1 MIIYGNDMN
10 FTEFKHQFQGSQII
24 LSRDVVQMAKN
35 PQAMRNQLSR
45 WQKKGL
51 LIGLRQGVYML
62 GLQDRKADVDKQ
74 VVANR
79 LYEPSYL
86 SLEYALNFYGLI
98 PEQVV
103 DLTSITTRKTMRF
116 ENKLGHFVYQHIQP
130 KAFRGFRKMG
140 NEKSSYFMA
149 EPEKAVADFLYLNLS
164 QFTKNVKEILEHSF
178 RFQNIEELNKKRLM
192 ELGKLFGSK
201 KLMRVLKL
209 LGQWIEEEQ
218 ND

>member
-1 MIIYGNDMN
+1 MN
-10 FTEFKHQFQGSQII
+10 FSEFKTQFQNKPLI
-24 LSRDVVQMAKN
+24 LSWDVVQMAKD

-51 LIGLRQGVYML
+51 LIGLRKGVYML
-62 GLQDRKADVDKQ
+62 GPQDRKIDVSKE
-74 VVANR
+74 VIANR
-79 LYEPSYL
+79 IYEPSYL

-98 PEQVV
+98 PEEVV

-116 ENKLGHFVYQHIQP
+116 KNKLGHFVYQHIQP

-140 NEKSSYFMA
+140 NEKNSYFMA
-149 EPEKAVADFLYLNLS
+149 EPEKAVVDFLYLNLS

-178 RFQNIEELNKKRLM
+178 RFQNIEGLNRKKLT

-201 KLMRVLKL
+201 KLMRALKL
-209 LGQWIEEEQ
+209 FGQWIEEEQ

>member
-1 MIIYGNDMN
+1 MVINGNNMN
-10 FTEFKHQFQGSQII
+10 FIEFKRRFQNRPLI

-51 LIGLRQGVYML
+51 LIGLRKGVYML
-62 GLQDRKADVDKQ
+62 SPHDRRIDIDNQ
-74 VVANR
+74 VIANR

-98 PEQVV
+98 PEKVV
-103 DLTSITTRKTMRF
+103 DLTSVTTRKTMRF
-116 ENKLGHFVYQHIQP
+116 KNESGHFIYQHIQP

-140 NEKSSYFMA
+140 SEKNSFFMA
-149 EPEKAVADFLYLNLS
+149 EQEKAVVDFLYLNLA
-164 QFTKNVKEILEHSF
+164 QLTNNVKDVLENSF
-178 RFQNIEELNKKRLM
+178 RFQNIEELNKKRLI
-192 ELGKLFGSK
+192 EFGKLFGSK
-201 KLMRVLKL
+201 KLMRVLKQ

-218 ND
+218 G

>member
-1 MIIYGNDMN
+1 MN
-10 FTEFKHQFQGSQII
+10 FPEFKNHFQNSPFILIQDI
-24 LSRDVVQMAKN
+24 LSLVKN

-51 LIGLRQGVYML
+51 LISLRRGVYML
-62 GLQDRKADVDKQ
+62 SSQDRKIDVDKQ
-74 VVANR
+74 VIANR

-98 PEQVV
+98 PEHVV

-116 ENKLGHFVYQHIQP
+116 KNESGCFVYQHIAP
-130 KAFRGFRKMG
+130 KAFRGFKKMG
-140 NEKSSYFMA
+140 DDKNSYFMA
-149 EPEKAVADFLYLNLS
+149 EPEKAVVDFLYLNLS
-164 QFTKNVKEILEHSF
+164 QFTKNAREILEHSL
-178 RFQNIEELNKKRLM
+178 RFQNIEELKRKRLM
-192 ELGKLFGSK
+192 EFGKFFGSK